1 MIFNTEDYIDDY
13 LSSQHYTII
22 SGEIKE
28 HAETI
33 LHGMAYFLNEQ
44 KETRSRLGTLEKA
57 LDRLSCLSLPLK
69 VKEEIPELLC
79 SYFSF
84 VSQSGRFPEASLWE
98 NDILTLKTG
107 FLQKFRE
114 NGSVRGETYKKKYT
128 DVGRNDPCPC
138 GSGMKFKKCC
148 MKLISE

>member
-33 LHGMAYFLNEQ
+33 LQGMAYFLNEQ
-44 KETRSRLGTLEKA
+44 IDTKSRLESLEKV
-57 LDRLSCLSLPLK
+57 LDRLSDLSLSLK
-69 VKEEIPELLC
+69 MKEEIPDLLS

-84 VSQSGRFPEASLWE
+84 VSQSGRFPEAALWE
-98 NDILTLKTG
+98 NDILTLKAG

-114 NGSVRGETYKKKYT
+114 NGSVRGKTYKKRYT

-138 GSGMKFKKCC
+138 GSGIKFKKCC